1 MSIILADD
9 IVELYELSIHEYDDV
24 LIHLIMRCLM

>member
-9 IVELYELSIHEYDDV
+9 IVELYELTVNEYDDV
-24 LIHLIMRCLM
+24 RIHLIMRCLM

>member
-9 IVELYELSIHEYDDV
+9 IVELYELTVNEYDEV

>member
-1 MSIILADD
+1 MSIILAED
-9 IVELYELSIHEYDDV
+9 IIELNELSKHEYDDV

>member
-9 IVELYELSIHEYDDV
+9 AVELYELTVNEYDDV
-24 LIHLIMRCLM
+24 LIHLKMRCLM